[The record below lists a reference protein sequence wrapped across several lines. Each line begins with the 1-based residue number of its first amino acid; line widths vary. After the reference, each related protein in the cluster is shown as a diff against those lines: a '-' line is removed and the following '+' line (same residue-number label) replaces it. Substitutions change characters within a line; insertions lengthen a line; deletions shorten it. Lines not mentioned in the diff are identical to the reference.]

1 MDINIILSL
10 INTKLR
16 DFYSSRDELLENMD
30 NAYEM
35 VEHLEENG
43 YEYNEKLNKFVIK
56 QSINK

>member
-1 MDINIILSL
+1 MDINVILSL

-16 DFYSSRDELLENMD
+16 DFYSSRDELLEDMD

-35 VEHLEENG
+35 VAQLEENG

-56 QSINK
+56 QWINK

>member
-1 MDINIILSL
+1 MDINVILSL

-16 DFYSSRDELLENMD
+16 DFYSSRDELLEDMD

-35 VEHLEENG
+35 VAQLEANG

-56 QSINK
+56 Q